1 MSLPIDAILC
11 PQGAEYRA
19 IRSALNQINS
29 YQLKLLPIPMGVNSL
44 TNYLKR
50 KRIEEICQKNQPKVL
65 IMGLCGSLSPQYDVG
80 DAVLYHNCVYLTPEK
95 QINTTDIA
103 LTNYIYQKLNQKVSL
118 VSSLTSDRLIFSAA
132 EKWQLGQLTKAS
144 VVDMEGFVALEIL
157 QQQGVAVAMLRV
169 VSDNSKHDIPDLSK
183 AIAADGTLKPLP
195 MAIAMLRQPLAAT
208 RLIKGSL
215 KGLAVLQQVTTDL
228 LAK

>member
-1 MSLPIDAILC
+1 MSFSIDIILS

-19 IRSALNQINS
+19 VHRALNQS
-29 YQLKLLPIPMGVNSL
+29 YSHRLKLLPIPMGVNSL
-44 TNYLKR
+44 ANYLKR
-50 KRIEEICQKNQPKVL
+50 EQIEEICQKKRPKVL

-80 DAVLYHNCVYLTPEK
+80 DAVIYQNCIYLTPEK
-95 QINTTDIA
+95 QIKSTDPW
-103 LTNYIYQKLNQKVSL
+103 LTNYIYQKLRQQVSL
-118 VSSLTSDRLIFSAA
+118 VSSLTSDRLIVSVA
-132 EKWQLGQLTKAS
+132 EKWQLGKLTKAS
-144 VVDMEGFVALEIL
+144 VVDMEGFAALEIL

-169 VSDNSKHDIPDLSK
+169 VSDNSRNDLPDLSK

-215 KGLAVLQQVTTDL
+215 RGLAVLEQVTTDL